1 MNKEIK
7 IPEGYEAR
15 IDGNKVIIEKL
26 ESEDERIRKA
36 LIHLIN
42 EQDGFL
48 TAIDGISV
56 KDIIA
61 YLEKL
66 KDQKHFSQEVFD
78 SAKYEALCGEQKP
91 VVKCAYPKFRVG
103 DEIIEITPIGYCHP
117 VVVKYVGEGRYN
129 CESKD
134 GKRFLSF
141 PIKNENEYRLIE
153 PQPAEW
159 SEEDENHFKHILNI
173 LEYVQGE
180 QMEKGFNN
188 LNSDICWFE
197 SLRIHPQPHWKPSDE
212 QMQALNRCLNYLDES
227 DNEDF
232 EIMQELYDKLK
243 KF

>member
-61 YLEKL
+61 YLEKQ

-91 VVKCAYPKFRVG
+91 VVKCVHPKFRVG
-103 DEIIEITPIGYCHP
+103 DEIIEITPIG
-117 VVVKYVGEGRYN
+117 
-129 CESKD
+129 
-134 GKRFLSF
+134 
-141 PIKNENEYRLIE
+141 
-153 PQPAEW
+153 
-159 SEEDENHFKHILNI
+159 
-173 LEYVQGE
+173 
-180 QMEKGFNN
+180 
-188 LNSDICWFE
+188 
-197 SLRIHPQPHWKPSDE
+197 
-212 QMQALNRCLNYLDES
+212 
-227 DNEDF
+227 
-232 EIMQELYDKLK
+232 
-243 KF
+243 